1 MIADTLG
8 WVYIKKGLAN
18 NAIAIFSDLTVKH
31 PKISSFHYHYAM
43 ALSQRGDKVQAKRS
57 LDLALKNNPQNQE
70 LEDIKKLQQKLG

>member
-8 WVYIKKGLAN
+8 WIYIKKGLAN
-18 NAIAIFSDLTVKH
+18 NAIAIFSDLTTKH
-31 PKISSFHYHYAM
+31 PAISTFHYHHAM

-57 LDLALKNNPQNQE
+57 LELALKGNPQKQE